1 MNNLLSVLS
10 AFPAVYEVLADA
22 YRPSTSGS
30 EIEEA
35 VTNREAFSA
44 PVSIM
49 VSRALYILNTGR
61 WVIGV

>member
-35 VTNREAFSA
+35 VTSREAFSA

-61 WVIGV
+61 WVMSV